1 MNLRKLALGAAVAPL
16 FFFVACSDTNP
27 FAAQLPTTADVYTI
41 FALTGTPPA
50 YPSGLNTFARS
61 PTRVDG
67 NASFD
72 VAFDINSDGNA
83 VLYPV
88 KLIVTSVSGDR
99 QVGLRKVAG
108 TFDSITEAPSGT
120 YQTDT
125 AVVASKGE
133 IVVVEANRGTSG
145 DVCSFNL
152 SPNIYTKI
160 LVDSIDVASH
170 TITIQTVM
178 DPNCGF
184 RSFADGIPSK

>member
-1 MNLRKLALGAAVAPL
+1 MNLRKFAFGAIVAPL
-16 FFFVACSDTNP
+16 FFVACDDTNP
-27 FAAQLPTTADVYTI
+27 FAAQLPTTQDVYTL

-61 PTRVDG
+61 PVRVDG

-72 VAFDINSDGNA
+72 VAFDINADGNA

-88 KLIVTSVSGDR
+88 KLIVSSVGGDR

-108 TFDSITEAPSGT
+108 TFDSITEAPTGT
-120 YQTDT
+120 YQTDS

-160 LVDSIDVASH
+160 LVDSIDVGSH

-184 RSFADGIPSK
+184 RSFATGIPSK

>member
-1 MNLRKLALGAAVAPL
+1 MNLRKLASGVILAAL
-16 FFFVACSDTNP
+16 FFAACDDTNP
-27 FAAQLPTTADVYTI
+27 FAAQLPTSLDVYTM

-50 YPSGLNTFARS
+50 YPSGLNTFGRT

-72 VAFDINSDGNA
+72 VAFDINADGNA

-88 KLIVTSVSGDR
+88 KLIVSSVGGNR
-99 QVGLRKVAG
+99 PVGLRKVAG
-108 TFDSITEAPSGT
+108 TFDSITEAPPGV

-133 IVVVEANRGTSG
+133 IVVVEANRGSSG
-145 DVCSFNL
+145 DVCSFNI

-160 LVDSIDVASH
+160 LVDSIDTSSH

-184 RSFADGIPSK
+184 RSFATGIPSK